1 MKMAEVFGVQSF
13 DVAQPFNRC
22 LMESSSSKTLPLCEP
37 TCHFEKSLRPRS
49 HGFDKHLFECL

>member
-22 LMESSSSKTLPLCEP
+22 LMESSSSRRLHSASRLAI
-37 TCHFEKSLRPRS
+37 SRS
-49 HGFDKHLFECL
+49 HLDQDHMGSTNIYSSV